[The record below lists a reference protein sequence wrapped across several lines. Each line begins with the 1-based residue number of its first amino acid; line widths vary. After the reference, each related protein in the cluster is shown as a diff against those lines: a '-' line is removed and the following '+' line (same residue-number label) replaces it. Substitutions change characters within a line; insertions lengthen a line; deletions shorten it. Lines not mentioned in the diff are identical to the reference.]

1 MFSQQIN
8 PFLLQVNYEKSFD
21 RILFDFLD
29 HDLLSDKAAELA
41 IIRLKNHWDR
51 QPNTSVR
58 NDLFSDSVLFIDDKI
73 I

>member
-51 QPNTSVR
+51 
-58 NDLFSDSVLFIDDKI
+58 L
-73 I
+73 